1 MSNNVIHIGTESD
14 QTILLRQLLEE
25 SKRGEISGLLVIRE
39 YESGAIVH
47 DIVGATSADERSAY
61 HWAGIMHAYG
71 RYFEDIDTEA
81 HEYV

>member
-1 MSNNVIHIGTESD
+1 MSNVVQLGTDSD

-25 SKRGEISGLLVIRE
+25 SKRGEISGLLVARE

-61 HWAGIMHAYG
+61 HWAGIMRSYAH
-71 RYFEDIDTEA
+71 YFEQIDTEV
-81 HEYV
+81 HEYD